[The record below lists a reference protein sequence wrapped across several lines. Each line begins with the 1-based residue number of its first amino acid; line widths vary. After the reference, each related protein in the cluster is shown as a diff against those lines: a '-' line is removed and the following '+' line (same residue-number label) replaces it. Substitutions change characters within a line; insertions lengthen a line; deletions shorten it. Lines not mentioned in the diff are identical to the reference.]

1 MCADFL
7 LEKLFEAYYCARKN
21 KRSSKEQLGFEIDLE
36 HNVVQ
41 LRDEIMSRTYKPRP
55 AVCFVVER
63 PVKREVFASAFRDRV
78 VHHLLFNFLNPYFER
93 KMIFDSYSCRKGKG
107 NSEGVRRLQHHILS
121 CSDNYRKQTYVL
133 KMDLRG
139 YFMSIDKNLLYSIV
153 SRHIPALCREQG
165 IDLSLVDYLLKVV
178 IFRSPAEGCVIRGKK
193 SDWDGLPPS
202 KSLFHSACG
211 VGLPIGDLTSQLF
224 SNIYLNELD
233 QFVKRELKC
242 RHYGRY
248 VDDFYIVG
256 NEKWELKA
264 MVPVIRS
271 FLHDRLKLTV
281 HPKKILLRD
290 VRDGVE
296 FVGGYIK
303 PHRVYPTHRSVKS
316 FHEAVALLERQ
327 NEWET
332 FSPAKV
338 REVLSTVNSY
348 LGHFQHFRSFKTI
361 NNAFGNS
368 SLALYYN
375 FTPEYL
381 KAVCLT
387 PRVGPHG

>member
-7 LEKLFEAYYCARKN
+7 LEKLFEAYFCARKN
-21 KRSSKEQLGFEIDLE
+21 KRNSREQLRFEIDLE
-36 HNVVQ
+36 HNVIQ
-41 LRDEIMSRTYKPRP
+41 LRDDIMSGTYKPQP

-139 YFMSIDKNLLYSIV
+139 YFMSIDKSLLYDIV
-153 SRHIPALCREQG
+153 SKHLPALCREQD
-165 IDLSLVDYLLKVV
+165 IDFELVDYLLKTV
-178 IFRSPAEGCVIRGKK
+178 IFRSPTDGCIIRGRK

-202 KSLFHSACG
+202 KSLFNSNDG

-264 MVPVIRS
+264 MIPVIRS
-271 FLHDRLKLTV
+271 FLNDRLKLTL
-281 HPKKILLRD
+281 HEKKIVLRD

-296 FVGGYIK
+296 FVGGYVK
-303 PHRVYPTHRSVKS
+303 PYRIYPTHRSVKS
-316 FHEAVALLERQ
+316 FHAAVALLERQ

-332 FSPAKV
+332 YTAAKV
-338 REVLSTVNSY
+338 RQTLSSINSY
-348 LGHFQHFRSFKTI
+348 LGHFQNFRAYKTVSRT
-361 NNAFGNS
+361 FGNS
-368 SLALYYN
+368 SLKLYYD
-375 FTPEYL
+375 FTPQYR
-381 KAVCLT
+381 KAVIRNC
-387 PRVGPHG
+387 GICDA